1 MASVLGKLWN
11 GYAGAINKGAAE
23 ILRTFNNFT
32 FKVEKNGA
40 GYFYSA
46 NYDAWNELD
55 YLASFFEVPE
65 LNAVITMKARM
76 FSNGLIKEVDANGT
90 EVLNSKLVA
99 VLRNP
104 NWFQAEKEFL
114 RQTKIFREIFGNEY
128 LYEVMPFGVAI
139 ENATNRALY
148 TLPSSWVDVKYG
160 SAQPFFREVDGSQ
173 YVTYTVKYNGDEYV
187 LVSEGVTHLNDDRVE
202 LNNYQYGSMFSKKGS
217 SFLKGESKLRALTPA
232 INNIKMAYETRGTIL
247 RNRGAL
253 GLLSNATSDK
263 VGMIPLDPEERDRVQ
278 RAYNKNYGGLK
289 GQFQLLITGA
299 DLRWQQMGVNP
310 DRLGLF
316 DETREDFNKI
326 IDSYGMK
333 SDLFVRQIGSTF
345 ENQKQAEKSA
355 YVNTIIPEANE
366 WIGAFNRK
374 YRNGAKTS
382 LIMDY
387 LHLPIF
393 QEDLKARGES
403 LGATVNALSKAL
415 TDGAITLEQYQTELQ
430 KYGFKF

>member
-1 MASVLGKLWN
+1 M
-11 GYAGAINKGAAE
+11 
-23 ILRTFNNFT
+23 
-32 FKVEKNGA
+32 
-40 GYFYSA
+40 
-46 NYDAWNELD
+46 
-55 YLASFFEVPE
+55 
-65 LNAVITMKARM
+65 
-76 FSNGLIKEVDANGT
+76 
-90 EVLNSKLVA
+90 
-99 VLRNP
+99 
-104 NWFQAEKEFL
+104 
-114 RQTKIFREIFGNEY
+114 
-128 LYEVMPFGVAI
+128 AI

-187 LVSEGVTHLNDDRVE
+187 LVPEGVTHLNDDRVE
-202 LNNYQYGSMFSKKGS
+202 LNNYQYGSMFSKKES

>member
-1 MASVLGKLWN
+1 
-11 GYAGAINKGAAE
+11 
-23 ILRTFNNFT
+23 
-32 FKVEKNGA
+32 
-40 GYFYSA
+40 
-46 NYDAWNELD
+46 
-55 YLASFFEVPE
+55 
-65 LNAVITMKARM
+65 
-76 FSNGLIKEVDANGT
+76 
-90 EVLNSKLVA
+90 
-99 VLRNP
+99 
-104 NWFQAEKEFL
+104 
-114 RQTKIFREIFGNEY
+114 
-128 LYEVMPFGVAI
+128 
-139 ENATNRALY
+139 
-148 TLPSSWVDVKYG
+148 
-160 SAQPFFREVDGSQ
+160 
-173 YVTYTVKYNGDEYV
+173 
-187 LVSEGVTHLNDDRVE
+187 
-202 LNNYQYGSMFSKKGS
+202 
-217 SFLKGESKLRALTPA
+217 
-232 INNIKMAYETRGTIL
+232 MAYETRGTIL